1 MFTQHFSSKNI
12 SIPNHFLIFF
22 CRTPKRR
29 DRSASIGSIP
39 QFDQNRTM
47 VLLVGKEDIRLIS
60 PDRKQVL
67 LYKDMKDVA
76 SISQGHKSSDHFGII
91 IRDSSRNEASANGAA
106 SSHGYIG
113 YVFKCQS
120 DTVADD
126 ILTAIQQSFISHSES
141 KKSRNKNQVFSC
153 EHCPM
158 LWYHKL
164 CSDVEGLNDKK
175 TQTLIFRRIE
185 QLPEDEQE
193 TIFAKYYGAEEI
205 ADHSLAE
212 QNQFAMMLLRA
223 HSESR
228 QQRHVHDTAE
238 NRTEFLNQYLGGSTI
253 FMKAK
258 RSLTN
263 SFDHL
268 LKRKASR
275 DEIAVAQKDTKVKV
289 CFFLSALSL
298 LYFNVFIPMYP

>member
-1 MFTQHFSSKNI
+1 
-12 SIPNHFLIFF
+12 
-22 CRTPKRR
+22 
-29 DRSASIGSIP
+29 
-39 QFDQNRTM
+39 M

-76 SISQGHKSSDHFGII
+76 SISQGHKASDHFGII
-91 IRDSSRNEASANGAA
+91 IRDSSSKNEASANG
-106 SSHGYIG
+106 SGHGYIG

-141 KKSRNKNQVFSC
+141 KKNRNKNQVFSC

-193 TIFAKYYGAEEI
+193 TIFAKYYGAEEV

-212 QNQFAMMLLRA
+212 QNQFLMMLLRA

-238 NRTEFLNQYLGGSTI
+238 NRTEFLNQYLGGNTI

-275 DEIAVAQKDTKVKV
+275 DEIAVAQKDNKVKV
-289 CFFLSALSL
+289 CLLRSIFLSLSL
-298 LYFNVFIPMYP
+298 PLTFIINH